1 MVQLRSGKIQVSDDI
16 VDVNRFF
23 YEKGWTDGLPIIPP
37 TEERIQSFLEGTL
50 RNPEE
55 VVGLVPP
62 KWGEATVEKV
72 AVNAVM
78 AGCLPEYM
86 PIVIAAVRAMVEA
99 KFNLYGVQATTHPCG
114 PLLIIN
120 GPIRKQLVINCG
132 YGVFGP
138 GALANATI
146 GRAIRLALL
155 NIGGAAPGEVDKAT
169 HGQPGKFTY
178 AIGENEEK
186 SPWEPLSA
194 ERGFSSEQSTIT
206 VIAAEAPHNVHDN
219 CSSSA
224 TGILTTVAGTLACQ
238 GNNNVI
244 FQIGE
249 PIVVLGPE
257 HAQTI
262 MKDGFTKKDVKE
274 FLFQMAKIPRG
285 AFSAE
290 HQQIKFANLSE
301 DALIP
306 ITRKPEDI
314 IIVVAGGAGKHSM
327 VIPTFGNSVAIT
339 KAIEN

>member
-1 MVQLRSGKIQVSDDI
+1 MVQLRSEKMQVPDDI

-37 TEERIQSFLEGTL
+37 TEERVQSFLRGTL

-55 VVGLVPP
+55 VIGFVPP

-72 AVNAVM
+72 AINAVM
-78 AGCLPEYM
+78 AGCLPEHM
-86 PIVIAAVRAMVEA
+86 AIVIAAIQAMVEA

-120 GPIRKQLVINCG
+120 GPIRTQLGINCG
-132 YGVFGP
+132 YGAFGP

-146 GRAIRLALL
+146 GRAIRLVLL
-155 NIGGAAPGEVDKAT
+155 NIGGAVPGEVDKAT

-186 SPWEPLSA
+186 SPWEPLSV
-194 ERGFSSEQSTIT
+194 ERGFGSDQSTIT
-206 VIAAEAPHNVHDN
+206 VIAAEAPHNVHDH

-238 GNNNVI
+238 GNNNII

-249 PIVVLGPE
+249 PIVVIGPE

-274 FLFQMAKIPRG
+274 FLFQMARVPRG

-290 HQQIKFANLSE
+290 HQQTKFANLSG

-327 VIPTFGNSVAIT
+327 VIPTFGNSVVIT
-339 KAIEN
+339 KDIEN